1 MLTSF
6 FNKSKP
12 INFIVVFFI
21 TLLAFII
28 ARKELINEGLFF
40 DFLLN
45 KMGLLFICYMSILL
59 LNFITSKNNLTH
71 RNSYE
76 ILLFS
81 LFLLLIPQATSFG
94 NVLIS
99 NFVILIALRRLIS
112 IRSQKDEKKK
122 LFDAAFWIG
131 IATLFYFW
139 SILFF
144 GLIILSLILYTDWR
158 VRNWIIPFVGFSV
171 VFIIGS
177 SVSVL
182 WYNNFT
188 QIFNLST
195 GISYD
200 FSNYNSVKYLIAI
213 TLLLSFGIWSS
224 FFYLQNIKK
233 KKKMFRA
240 PFKIIILAA
249 LIGFLLMVQVSE
261 KNGSEFLFLFA
272 PLSIIIANYI
282 EVIQDKWFKEVFL
295 SFLILVP
302 FVLLML

>member
-12 INFIVVFFI
+12 INFIIVFFI

-28 ARKELINEGLFF
+28 ARIPLINDSFSFE
-40 DFLLN
+40 FLL
-45 KMGLLFICYMSILL
+45 KHISLLVICYVSVLL
-59 LNFITSKNNLTH
+59 LNFITSKNSLTH
-71 RNSYE
+71 KNSYE

-81 LFLLLIPQATSFG
+81 LFLLLIPQTTSVG
-94 NVLIS
+94 HILAS
-99 NFVILIALRRLIS
+99 NFFVLLALRRLIS
-112 IRSQKDEKKK
+112 LRSQKNEKKK

-131 IATLFYFW
+131 IAALFYFW

-144 GLIILSLILYTDWR
+144 ALVILSPILYSDNR
-158 VRNWIIPFVGFSV
+158 IRNWIIPFIGILV

-177 SVSVL
+177 ATSVL
-182 WYNNFT
+182 FYDDFIK
-188 QIFNLST
+188 IFRLTTEVSF
-195 GISYD
+195 D
-200 FSNYNSVKYLIAI
+200 FSNYNSVKYLVAI

-224 FFYLQNIKK
+224 IFYLQNIKK

-249 LIGFLLMVQVSE
+249 IIGFLLVIQVSE

-282 EVIQDKWFKEVFL
+282 EIIQDKWFKEVFL
-295 SFLILVP
+295 SILILVP
-302 FVLLML
+302 FILLLL

>member
-12 INFIVVFFI
+12 INFTIVFFI

-28 ARKELINEGLFF
+28 ARKQLINDGLFF
-40 DFLLN
+40 EFLFKQMSFLL
-45 KMGLLFICYMSILL
+45 ICYISVLL
-59 LNFITSKNNLTH
+59 LNFITSKNSLTH
-71 RNSYE
+71 RNSFE

-81 LFLLLIPQATSFG
+81 LFLLLIPQTTSYG

-99 NFVILIALRRLIS
+99 NFFVLLGLRRLIS

-144 GLIILSLILYTDWR
+144 ALIIISLILYGDSR
-158 VRNWIIPFVGFSV
+158 IRNWIIPFIGILV
-171 VFIIGS
+171 VCIIGVA
-177 SVSVL
+177 VSVI
-182 WYNNFT
+182 WHDDFT
-188 QIFNLST
+188 KIFNLSSE
-195 GISYD
+195 ISYD
-200 FSNYNSVKYLIAI
+200 FSNYNSLKYMVAI

-224 FFYLQNIKK
+224 IFYLQNIKTK
-233 KKKMFRA
+233 KKKFRA
-240 PFKIIILAA
+240 PFKIIISATF
-249 LIGFLLMVQVSE
+249 ISFLLVIQVSE

-282 EVIQDKWFKEVFL
+282 EIIQDKWFKEVFL
-295 SFLILVP
+295 SILILVP
-302 FVLLML
+302 FILLVL

>member
-12 INFIVVFFI
+12 INFIIVFFI

-28 ARKELINEGLFF
+28 ARIQLINKDLSFE
-40 DFLLN
+40 FLLRQI
-45 KMGLLFICYMSILL
+45 GLLIICNVSVLL
-59 LNFITSKNNLTH
+59 LNFIASKNNLTH
-71 RNSYE
+71 KNSYE

-81 LFLLLIPQATSFG
+81 SFLLLIPQTTSVG

-99 NFVILIALRRLIS
+99 NFFVLLALRRLIS
-112 IRSQKDEKKK
+112 LRSQKDEKKK

-131 IATLFYFW
+131 IAALFYFW

-144 GLIILSLILYTDWR
+144 ALIMLTPILYSDNR
-158 VRNWIIPFVGFSV
+158 IRNWIIPFMGIFV

-177 SVSVL
+177 ATSVL
-182 WYNNFT
+182 LYDDFFK
-188 QIFNLST
+188 IFSLST
-195 GISYD
+195 EVSYD
-200 FSNYNSVKYLIAI
+200 FSNYNSVKYMVAI
-213 TLLLSFGIWSS
+213 TLLFSFGIWSS
-224 FFYLQNIKK
+224 IFYLQNIKK

-249 LIGFLLMVQVSE
+249 FIGFLLVIHVSE
-261 KNGSEFLFLFA
+261 KNGSEFLFLLA

-282 EVIQDKWFKEVFL
+282 EIIQDKWFKEVFL
-295 SFLILVP
+295 SILILVP
-302 FVLLML
+302 FMLLVL